1 MLNLTPM
8 LHPLFSTIVQ
18 RPDLVV
24 DHLSAYG
31 ALVRQEASSAG
42 SELLVRIVA
51 WVLAMLAGVIFLGLT
66 GTAVMLGLLN
76 DQFHWVLVAVPG
88 TALAVLVIAIFMA
101 KRPLRSEHFPEL
113 RAQIDSDAKA
123 LRTVV

>member
-1 MLNLTPM
+1 M

-42 SELLVRIVA
+42 IEVLMRVA
-51 WVLAMLAGVIFLGLT
+51 AWALAALSGVIFLGLT
-66 GTAVMLGLLN
+66 GTAIMLGFVH
-76 DQFHWVLVAVPG
+76 DRFHWALVAVPG
-88 TALAVLVIAIFMA
+88 TALAISVVAILLA
-101 KRPLRSEHFPEL
+101 KKPLRSEHFPEL
-113 RAQIDSDAKA
+113 RAQIDADAQA
-123 LRTVV
+123 LRTVA